1 MEILYLDFCH
11 REGYILNTKR
21 SVILIRG
28 LLLNTDLLNNI
39 IEKLGNGFGASTE
52 LQLLVQ
58 KKTQNVNQIH
68 MSTQFV

>member
-1 MEILYLDFCH
+1 MEILYLDFSH